1 MDKKF
6 LKQLEEKLLKEK
18 DKLESK
24 LQTFATP
31 NPHAKDDYNANF
43 PNIGEGED
51 ENANEVA
58 LYSDNLTLERTL
70 EKELQDVKSA
80 LARIKRGT
88 YGKCKYCKKE
98 IDPKR
103 LLARP
108 ASSACVACKKRL
120 SLEV

>member
-18 DKLESK
+18 ERLESK
-24 LQTFATP
+24 LKTFATP
-31 NPHAKDDYNANF
+31 NPHAKDDYDATF
-43 PNIGEGED
+43 PNIGESEED
-51 ENANEVA
+51 NVTEVA
-58 LYSDNLTLERTL
+58 IYSDNLIMERTL
-70 EKELQDVKSA
+70 EKELQDVKNA

-88 YGKCKYCKKE
+88 YGKCKYCKIE
-98 IDPKR
+98 MDPKR

-120 SLEV
+120 SLEL

>member
-6 LKQLEEKLLKEK
+6 LKQMEEKLLKEK
-18 DKLESK
+18 DRLEKKLK
-24 LQTFATP
+24 TFATP
-31 NPHAKDDYNANF
+31 NPRAKDDYDTNF
-43 PNIGEGED
+43 PNIGESEED
-51 ENANEVA
+51 NATEVA
-58 LYSDNLTLERTL
+58 IYNDNLTLERTL

-108 ASSACVACKKRL
+108 SSSACVACKKRL

>member
-6 LKQLEEKLLKEK
+6 LRQMEEKLLKEK
-18 DKLESK
+18 DKLEKK
-24 LQTFATP
+24 LKSFAKP
-31 NPHAKDDYNANF
+31 NPHVKDDYDAKF
-43 PNIGEGED
+43 PNIGDGED

-58 LYSDNLTLERTL
+58 LYSDNLSLERTF
-70 EKELQDVKSA
+70 EKDLQDVKSA
-80 LARIKRGT
+80 LGRIKRGT
-88 YGKCKYCKKE
+88 YGKCKYCKIE

-120 SLEV
+120 SLEM

>member
-18 DKLESK
+18 DRLEEKLKS
-24 LQTFATP
+24 FATP
-31 NPHAKDDYNANF
+31 NPRVKGDYNATF
-43 PNIGEGED
+43 PDIGDSEED
-51 ENANEVA
+51 NATEVA
-58 LYSDNLTLERTL
+58 IYSDNLIMERTL
-70 EKELQDVKSA
+70 EKELQDVKNA
-80 LARIKRGT
+80 IQRIKRET
-88 YGKCKYCKKE
+88 YGNCKYCKKE

-120 SLEV
+120 SLEL